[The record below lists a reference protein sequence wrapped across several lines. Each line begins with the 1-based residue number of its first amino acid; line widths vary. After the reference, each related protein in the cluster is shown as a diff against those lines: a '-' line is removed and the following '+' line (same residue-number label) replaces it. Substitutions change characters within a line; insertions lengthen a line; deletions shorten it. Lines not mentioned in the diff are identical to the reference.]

1 MIYGLLWGEGV
12 AIAAKS
18 WSALGN
24 GFAWN
29 LDDEVV
35 FGHQTIPIA
44 LPENALTMSSI
55 FVELQ
60 MPPKSNSKEELVS
73 ACIHR
78 ASGGEVK
85 PCRHL
90 VIAECS
96 ELNRLRFS
104 VSCRKKML
112 LSERCPADCPS
123 LETCDDFPK
132 HLVTPEQTEETKGKV
147 KKFEAERE
155 RAQLIA
161 LGSVDLNSLPV
172 LKTLWHLPWKF
183 KAFLVGVFMLG
194 YLAGA
199 KFGDIGFSEWIK
211 GSHQEKNQTE
221 KPLEKKAMSP

>member
-1 MIYGLLWGEGV
+1 
-12 AIAAKS
+12 
-18 WSALGN
+18 
-24 GFAWN
+24 
-29 LDDEVV
+29 
-35 FGHQTIPIA
+35 
-44 LPENALTMSSI
+44 
-55 FVELQ
+55 
-60 MPPKSNSKEELVS
+60 
-73 ACIHR
+73 
-78 ASGGEVK
+78 
-85 PCRHL
+85 
-90 VIAECS
+90 
-96 ELNRLRFS
+96 
-104 VSCRKKML
+104 ML